1 MRRAPIL
8 AAMPRSLFLR
18 VSTGLLVIALAIAA
32 SAASRDRRFFS
43 ARHGVGIEAP
53 AGWTLSQHTGYPNIL
68 VVLLH
73 PDGSRVS
80 IAAEPT
86 QARDARALA
95 EQSRRGLEAQ
105 HLSITRQGPGPR
117 GGTLVEAQ
125 GTGRDD
131 LVRQLYLVR
140 SVGAD
145 ARQAVVITLVT
156 KRDHLPTGAA
166 GFDWVLAHLELEI
179 PVGRAVQETP
189 DGGRRD

>member
-1 MRRAPIL
+1 
-8 AAMPRSLFLR
+8 
-18 VSTGLLVIALAIAA
+18 VTALAITAGAA
-32 SAASRDRRFFS
+32 SSRDRRFSS

-53 AGWTLSQHTGYPNIL
+53 PGWTLSQHTGYPNIL

-86 QARDARALA
+86 QTKEARALV

-105 HLSITRQGPGPR
+105 HLTITRQGPGPR
-117 GGTLVEAQ
+117 GGALVEAQ
-125 GTGRDD
+125 ASNRDD
-131 LVRQLYLVR
+131 LLRQLYLVR
-140 SVGAD
+140 PVGDD

-156 KRDHLPTGAA
+156 KRDHLPTGVA
-166 GFDWVLAHLELEI
+166 GFDWVVAHLELEV
-179 PVGRAVQETP
+179 PTGRAQESAG